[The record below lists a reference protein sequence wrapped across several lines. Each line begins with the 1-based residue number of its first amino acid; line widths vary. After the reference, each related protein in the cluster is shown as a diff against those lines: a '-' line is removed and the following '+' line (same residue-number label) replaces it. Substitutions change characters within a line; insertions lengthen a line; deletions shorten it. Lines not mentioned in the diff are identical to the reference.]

1 MNGGFYKIELEENA
15 IPFNKGSS
23 RTVPEPCMEKLKTE
37 LELQLGLG
45 LIEQVPASEKSE
57 WLHPIVVAPKK
68 DGSIRLCVDLRMLN
82 KFVKRQE
89 NPQRSPWEVVRTIPT
104 GCKHFATFDAFK
116 GYHQVDPESRKLT
129 TFHTPFGRYRYVR
142 LAMGLSSAG
151 DVFTMRYGDAVD
163 YTIEGRRCTKD
174 TLIHGHTSEE
184 LARKTKDFVSACAE
198 AGITLNNKKFPTT
211 NRRLFSEVTSSV
223 RLVTL
228 SILLSRQHY
237 QNFQYQNRRPTSDLS
252 AASRTRCATF
262 QMTFPRHWHR
272 SNTY

>member
-1 MNGGFYKIELEENA
+1 MNGGFYTIELEETA

-45 LIEQVPASEKSE
+45 LIEQVPAGEKSE

-82 KFVKRQE
+82 KFVKRPE

-116 GYHQVDPESRKLT
+116 GYHQVELDPESRKLT

-151 DVFTMRYGDAVD
+151 DVFTTRYGDAVD
-163 YTIEGRRCTKD
+163 YTIEGRRCTED

-198 AGITLNNKKFPTT
+198 AGITLNNKKISYDKPEVVFGGYLISEAGYSIDPSLTT
-211 NRRLFSEVTSSV
+211 E
-223 RLVTL
+223 
-228 SILLSRQHY
+228 
-237 QNFQYQNRRPTSDLS
+237 
-252 AASRTRCATF
+252 
-262 QMTFPRHWHR
+262 
-272 SNTY
+272 